1 LREGKTEEAVKA
13 SYSWTGAMRS
23 IVDANVTHILT
34 GYYLF
39 SVLDR
44 LRFATTLL
52 IGIITSLFT
61 SIFIEYLLT
70 GVLRKNNKLSFVTGF
85 SKNFFTN
92 FHFDFLG
99 IKKWTYLFSAVVVI
113 VILCHWQLINWIKV

>member
-1 LREGKTEEAVKA
+1 
-13 SYSWTGAMRS
+13 MRS

-34 GYYLF
+34 EYYLF

-113 VILCHWQLINWIKV
+113 VSIVSLATNKLDQGVDFVGGRTFQVRFEKL